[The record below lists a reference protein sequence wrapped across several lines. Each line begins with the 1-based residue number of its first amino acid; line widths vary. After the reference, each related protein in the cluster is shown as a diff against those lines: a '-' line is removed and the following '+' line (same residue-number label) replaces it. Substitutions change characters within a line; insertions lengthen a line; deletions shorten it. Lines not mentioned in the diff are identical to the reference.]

1 MATTVNQICNHM
13 GMEVDH
19 LIYKFLQFTIIT
31 ITFHRKYKTSLQL
44 HQLNAHFLFI
54 NCVIERCL
62 ICMKMHGIEYFKT
75 QRKYSIVTKL
85 KILDEMCR
93 FVFILFPHMKY
104 EFQIQ
109 I

>member
-1 MATTVNQICNHM
+1 
-13 GMEVDH
+13 
-19 LIYKFLQFTIIT
+19 
-31 ITFHRKYKTSLQL
+31 
-44 HQLNAHFLFI
+44 
-54 NCVIERCL
+54 
-62 ICMKMHGIEYFKT
+62 MKMHGIEYFKT